1 MGPKGRA
8 HRDRRGEGQ
17 DPEGRRDGTNKV
29 IREGMRDGR
38 GRDGLRDGMRDGRG
52 RDGLRDGMRDGERRG
67 IRDGLRDGT
76 TEGSRVGFRDG
87 GMNRDGIRDGGMV
100 KIFVGIRDGF
110 RKGIRDGIR
119 DSLGLREGEVVGKAV
134 RPKGGNLTGDLAKGP
149 PTIGDP
155 VGRPEGAGGRGKA
168 SGLKHAWCF
177 RAVQRL

>member
-1 MGPKGRA
+1 
-8 HRDRRGEGQ
+8 
-17 DPEGRRDGTNKV
+17 
-29 IREGMRDGR
+29 MRDGR

-67 IRDGLRDGT
+67 IRDGMRDGT
-76 TEGSRVGFRDG
+76 TEGSRDGFRYG
-87 GMNRDGIRDGGMV
+87 GMN
-100 KIFVGIRDGF
+100 
-110 RKGIRDGIR
+110 RDGIR

-149 PTIGDP
+149 PTKGDP
-155 VGRPEGAGGRGKA
+155 VGRPEGDPEGAGGRGKA